1 MVVIASNNP
10 RLVKRWSRAL
20 QKKYQLYF
28 VNQKSS
34 LLRSIVDIKPRAL
47 LLDAN
52 LPRLRAVR
60 ELPDIRELSPVTK
73 ILVLSASPTTKEGIG
88 VLKTGA
94 KGYASPQISAPHL
107 EKAVRAM
114 LRDEVW
120 AGRKML
126 AEFIAQTVSE
136 NRARASAPKSNS
148 ALNTLSARKR
158 QIADLISRGAANKD
172 ISDQL
177 NISEAAVKAQLT
189 QIFRRFGVSNRLQ
202 LALQLASQ
210 IRGKQA
216 AHLLGSF
223 LLSLAPALS

>member
-1 MVVIASNNP
+1 MIVIASSNQK
-10 RLVKRWSRAL
+10 LVNRWSRSL
-20 QKKYQLYF
+20 RKKYPIHT
-28 VNQKSS
+28 VSQKTALIRAITS
-34 LLRSIVDIKPRAL
+34 LKPRVL
-47 LLDAN
+47 ILDVG
-52 LPRLRAVR
+52 LPRLRAGR
-60 ELPDIRELSPVTK
+60 ELPDIQELSPVTK
-73 ILVLSASPTTKEGIG
+73 IFVLSASPTTKEGIG